1 MSGNQRQVADLVSL
15 HILLHL
21 TAFAQFIFQSHS
33 CCHCLAG
40 PLMQL
45 QQMKVLPNTLA
56 KMGGKSCSVSCRWW
70 LDRLQS
76 SRRLAARD
84 STEASISPQIS
95 VSVDRAEL
103 NRRLLVT
110 LLTVLFFTSRAS
122 SPQLWRSSLA
132 TTWTALPLL
141 QLTLAMPRQESHPL
155 LHCKDKTRL
164 E

>member
-21 TAFAQFIFQSHS
+21 TAFAQFVFQSHS

-110 LLTVLFFTSRAS
+110 LLTVLFFYFPSIF
-122 SPQLWRSSLA
+122 
-132 TTWTALPLL
+132 TT
-141 QLTLAMPRQESHPL
+141 TLAFFTCYHLDSPATFAAYPGNAKAKVSSASAL
-155 LHCKDKTRL
+155 
-164 E
+164 

>member
-21 TAFAQFIFQSHS
+21 TAFAQFVCQSHS

-110 LLTVLFFTSRAS
+110 LLTVLFFYFPSIF
-122 SPQLWRSSLA
+122 
-132 TTWTALPLL
+132 TT
-141 QLTLAMPRQESHPL
+141 TLAFFTCYHLDSPATFAAYPGNAKARVSSASAL
-155 LHCKDKTRL
+155 
-164 E
+164 